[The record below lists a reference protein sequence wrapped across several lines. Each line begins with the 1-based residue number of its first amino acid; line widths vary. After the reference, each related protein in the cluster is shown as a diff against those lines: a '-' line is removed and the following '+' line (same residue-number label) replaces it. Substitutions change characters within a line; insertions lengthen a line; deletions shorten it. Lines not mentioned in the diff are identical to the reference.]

1 MNKNLTSKA
10 VAKEVA
16 LDLESSDALNYY
28 LAQLRETPLL
38 SKEQEEELFHRLQNS
53 EDVDAARKLVMS
65 HLRFVVHI
73 AKSYKGYGLPLLD
86 IIQEGNVGLMKAVK
100 KFDPSKKVR
109 LLSFAIYWIR
119 AEIHEFVLK
128 NWRIVKVATTKAQ
141 RKLFFKL
148 RSKKTSS
155 NWLSEQ
161 EANDIASELNVDSK
175 TVKLMESRLS
185 GTDVAFDPIE
195 EDENAPAGYLTQNT
209 NPLSVLETQDSNDDS
224 SKKLNLALN
233 KLDERSR
240 DIILQRFL
248 SEKKPTLDELSKK
261 YCVSKERIRQIDEK
275 SLNTLKETIL
285 LARSKALKYS
295 DLLTMQQIVKLNKK
309 SNI

>member
-1 MNKNLTSKA
+1 MNKNLINRPI
-10 VAKEVA
+10 AKEVA
-16 LDLESSDALNYY
+16 LDLESSDALDYY

-38 SKEQEEELFHRLQNS
+38 TKEQEEELFSRLHNA
-53 EDVDAARKLVMS
+53 DDMDAARKLVMS

-73 AKSYKGYGLPLLD
+73 AKTYKGYGLPLLD

-155 NWLSEQ
+155 NWLSKK
-161 EANDIASELNVDSK
+161 EADDIASELNVDAK
-175 TVKLMESRLS
+175 TVKLMENRLS
-185 GTDVAFDPIE
+185 GTDVAFDPVDD
-195 EDENAPAGYLTQNT
+195 EDNAPSAYLTQNT
-209 NPLSVLETQDSNDDS
+209 NPLSLLEAQDSENDN
-224 SKKLNLALN
+224 SKKLAEALSE
-233 KLDERSR
+233 LDERSR
-240 DIILQRFL
+240 DIISQRFL
-248 SEKKPTLDELSKK
+248 SENKPTLDQLSKK
-261 YCVSKERIRQIDEK
+261 YKVSKERIRQIEEK
-275 SLNTLKETIL
+275 SLTALKESIL
-285 LARSKALKYS
+285 LA
-295 DLLTMQQIVKLNKK
+295 
-309 SNI
+309 

>member
-16 LDLESSDALNYY
+16 IDLESSDALNYY

-128 NWRIVKVATTKAQ
+128 NWRMVKVATTKAQ

-161 EANDIASELNVDSK
+161 EANDIASELNVDSN

-261 YCVSKERIRQIDEK
+261 YCVSKERIRQIEEK
-275 SLNTLKETIL
+275 SLNTLRETIL
-285 LARSKALKYS
+285 LA
-295 DLLTMQQIVKLNKK
+295 
-309 SNI
+309 

>member
-1 MNKNLTSKA
+1 MNKNLTNKPI
-10 VAKEVA
+10 AKEVA

-38 SKEQEEELFHRLQNS
+38 SKEQEEELFYRLQNS
-53 EDVDAARKLVMS
+53 EDMDAARKLVLS

-73 AKSYKGYGLPLLD
+73 AKTYKGYGLPLLD

-155 NWLSEQ
+155 SWLSEQ
-161 EANDIASELNVDSK
+161 ETTDIASELNVDSK
-175 TVKLMESRLS
+175 TVKLMENRLS
-185 GTDVAFDPIE
+185 STDVAFDPLE
-195 EDENAPAGYLTQNT
+195 DDENTPSSYLSQNT
-209 NPLSVLETQDSNDDS
+209 NPLSVLEAQDSEDNNT
-224 SKKLNLALN
+224 KKLALALN
-233 KLDERSR
+233 QLDERSR
-240 DIILQRFL
+240 DIISQRFL
-248 SEKKPTLDELSKK
+248 SENKPTLDELSKK
-261 YCVSKERIRQIDEK
+261 YKVSKERIRQIEEK
-275 SLNTLKETIL
+275 SLSLLKDSIL
-285 LARSKALKYS
+285 LA
-295 DLLTMQQIVKLNKK
+295 
-309 SNI
+309 

>member
-10 VAKEVA
+10 VAKDVA
-16 LDLESSDALNYY
+16 IDLESSDALNYY

-38 SKEQEEELFHRLQNS
+38 SKEQEEELFYRLQNS

-185 GTDVAFDPIE
+185 GTDVAFDPVE

-209 NPLSVLETQDSNDDS
+209 NPLSVLEMQDSNDDN

-261 YCVSKERIRQIDEK
+261 YSVSKERIRQIEEK
-275 SLNTLKETIL
+275 SLNSLKETIL
-285 LARSKALKYS
+285 LA
-295 DLLTMQQIVKLNKK
+295 
-309 SNI
+309 

>member
-16 LDLESSDALNYY
+16 IDLESSDALNYY

-141 RKLFFKL
+141 RKRFFKL

-155 NWLSEQ
+155 NWLSEK

-261 YCVSKERIRQIDEK
+261 YCVSKERIRQIEEK

-285 LARSKALKYS
+285 LA
-295 DLLTMQQIVKLNKK
+295 
-309 SNI
+309 

>member
-16 LDLESSDALNYY
+16 IDLESSDALNYY

-128 NWRIVKVATTKAQ
+128 NWRMVKVATTKAQ

-248 SEKKPTLDELSKK
+248 SEKKPTLDDLSKK
-261 YCVSKERIRQIDEK
+261 YSVSKERIRQIEEK

-285 LARSKALKYS
+285 LA
-295 DLLTMQQIVKLNKK
+295 
-309 SNI
+309 

>member
-185 GTDVAFDPIE
+185 GTDGAFDPIE

-261 YCVSKERIRQIDEK
+261 YCVSKERIRQIEEK

-285 LARSKALKYS
+285 LA
-295 DLLTMQQIVKLNKK
+295 
-309 SNI
+309 

>member
-16 LDLESSDALNYY
+16 IDLESSDALNYY

-185 GTDVAFDPIE
+185 GVDVAFDPVE

-209 NPLSVLETQDSNDDS
+209 NPLSVLEMQDSDDDN

-261 YCVSKERIRQIDEK
+261 YSVSKERIRQIEEK

-285 LARSKALKYS
+285 LA
-295 DLLTMQQIVKLNKK
+295 
-309 SNI
+309 

>member
-1 MNKNLTSKA
+1 MNKNLTHNV
-10 VAKEVA
+10 VAKEIA
-16 LDLESSDALNYY
+16 IDLESSDTLDYY

-38 SKEQEEELFHRLQNS
+38 TKEQEEELFQRLQNS
-53 EDVDAARKLVMS
+53 DDMDAARKLVMS

-73 AKSYKGYGLPLLD
+73 AKTYKGYGLPLLD
-86 IIQEGNVGLMKAVK
+86 VIQEGNVGLMKAVK

-155 NWLSEQ
+155 SWLSEQ
-161 EANDIASELNVDSK
+161 ETQDIASELNVDSK

-185 GTDVAFDPIE
+185 GTDVAFDPVD
-195 EDENAPAGYLTQNT
+195 EDDNSPASYLTQNT
-209 NPLSVLETQDSNDDS
+209 NPLSLLEIQDTDNDNAM
-224 SKKLNLALN
+224 KLNVALD
-233 KLDERSR
+233 KLDDRSK
-240 DIILQRFL
+240 DIISQRFL
-248 SEKKPTLDELSKK
+248 SDNKPTLDDLSKK
-261 YCVSKERIRQIDEK
+261 YNVSKERIRQIEEK
-275 SLNTLKETIL
+275 SLATLKETIL
-285 LARSKALKYS
+285 LA
-295 DLLTMQQIVKLNKK
+295 
-309 SNI
+309 

>member
-209 NPLSVLETQDSNDDS
+209 NPLSVLEIQDSSDDS

-261 YCVSKERIRQIDEK
+261 YCVSKERIRQIEEK

-285 LARSKALKYS
+285 LA
-295 DLLTMQQIVKLNKK
+295 
-309 SNI
+309 

>member
-1 MNKNLTSKA
+1 MNKNLTHNA

-16 LDLESSDALNYY
+16 IDLESSDALNYY

-38 SKEQEEELFHRLQNS
+38 TKEQEEELFQRLQNS
-53 EDVDAARKLVMS
+53 DDMDAARKLVMS

-73 AKSYKGYGLPLLD
+73 AKTYRGYGLPLLD
-86 IIQEGNVGLMKAVK
+86 VIQEGNVGLMKAVK

-155 NWLSEQ
+155 TWLSEQ
-161 EANDIASELNVDSK
+161 ETNDIASELNVDSK

-185 GTDVAFDPIE
+185 GTDVAFDPIN
-195 EDENAPAGYLTQNT
+195 EDENAPASYLTQST
-209 NPLSVLETQDSNDDS
+209 NPLSLLEVQDTDNDNS
-224 SKKLNLALN
+224 TKLNIALD
-233 KLDERSR
+233 KLDDRSR

-248 SEKKPTLDELSKK
+248 SDNKPTLDDLSKK
-261 YCVSKERIRQIDEK
+261 YNVSKERIRQIEEK
-275 SLNTLKETIL
+275 SLAILKETIL
-285 LARSKALKYS
+285 LA
-295 DLLTMQQIVKLNKK
+295 
-309 SNI
+309 

>member
-16 LDLESSDALNYY
+16 IDLESSDALNYY

-185 GTDVAFDPIE
+185 GTDVAFDPVE

-209 NPLSVLETQDSNDDS
+209 NPLSVLEMQDSNDNN

-261 YCVSKERIRQIDEK
+261 YCVSKERIRQIEEK

-285 LARSKALKYS
+285 LA
-295 DLLTMQQIVKLNKK
+295 
-309 SNI
+309 

>member
-1 MNKNLTSKA
+1 MKIMNKNLTHNV
-10 VAKEVA
+10 VAKEIA
-16 LDLESSDALNYY
+16 IDLESSDALNYY

-38 SKEQEEELFHRLQNS
+38 TKEQEEELFQRLQNS
-53 EDVDAARKLVMS
+53 DDMDAARKLVMS

-73 AKSYKGYGLPLLD
+73 AKTYKGYGLPLLD
-86 IIQEGNVGLMKAVK
+86 VIQEGNVGLMKAVK

-155 NWLSEQ
+155 SWLSEQ
-161 EANDIASELNVDSK
+161 ETQDIASELNVDSK

-185 GTDVAFDPIE
+185 GTDVAFDPVD
-195 EDENAPAGYLTQNT
+195 EDDNSPASYLTQNT
-209 NPLSVLETQDSNDDS
+209 NPLSLLEMQDTDNDNAM
-224 SKKLNLALN
+224 KLNVALE
-233 KLDERSR
+233 KLDDRSK
-240 DIILQRFL
+240 DIISQRFL
-248 SEKKPTLDELSKK
+248 SDNKPTLDDLSKK
-261 YCVSKERIRQIDEK
+261 YNVSKERIRQIEEK
-275 SLNTLKETIL
+275 SLATLKETIL
-285 LARSKALKYS
+285 LA
-295 DLLTMQQIVKLNKK
+295 
-309 SNI
+309 

>member
-1 MNKNLTSKA
+1 MKIMNKNLTHNV
-10 VAKEVA
+10 VAKEIA
-16 LDLESSDALNYY
+16 IDLESSDALNYY

-38 SKEQEEELFHRLQNS
+38 TKEQEEELFQRLQNS
-53 EDVDAARKLVMS
+53 DDMDAARKLVMS

-73 AKSYKGYGLPLLD
+73 AKTYKGYGLPLLD
-86 IIQEGNVGLMKAVK
+86 VIQEGNVGLMKAVK

-155 NWLSEQ
+155 SWLSEQ
-161 EANDIASELNVDSK
+161 ETQDIASELNVDSK

-185 GTDVAFDPIE
+185 GTDVAFDPVD
-195 EDENAPAGYLTQNT
+195 EDDNSPASYLTQNT
-209 NPLSVLETQDSNDDS
+209 NPLSLLEMQDTDKDNAM
-224 SKKLNLALN
+224 KLNVALD
-233 KLDERSR
+233 KLDDRSK
-240 DIILQRFL
+240 DIISQRFL
-248 SEKKPTLDELSKK
+248 SDNKPTLDDLSKK
-261 YCVSKERIRQIDEK
+261 YNVSKERIRQIEEK
-275 SLNTLKETIL
+275 SLATLKETIL
-285 LARSKALKYS
+285 LA
-295 DLLTMQQIVKLNKK
+295 
-309 SNI
+309 

>member
-1 MNKNLTSKA
+1 MNKNLTNRPI
-10 VAKEVA
+10 AKEVA

-38 SKEQEEELFHRLQNS
+38 SKEQEEELFYRLQNS

-73 AKSYKGYGLPLLD
+73 AKTYKGYGLPLLD

-148 RSKKTSS
+148 RSNKTSS
-155 NWLSEQ
+155 SWLSEQ
-161 EANDIASELNVDSK
+161 ETTDIASELNVDSK
-175 TVKLMESRLS
+175 TVKLMENRLS
-185 GTDVAFDPIE
+185 SIDVAFDPLE
-195 EDENAPAGYLTQNT
+195 DDENTPSSYLSQNT
-209 NPLSVLETQDSNDDS
+209 NPLSVLEAQDSEDNNT
-224 SKKLNLALN
+224 KKLALALN
-233 KLDERSR
+233 QLDERSR
-240 DIILQRFL
+240 DIISQRFL
-248 SEKKPTLDELSKK
+248 SENKPTLDELSKK
-261 YCVSKERIRQIDEK
+261 YKVSKERIRQIEEK
-275 SLNTLKETIL
+275 SLSLLKDSIL
-285 LARSKALKYS
+285 LA
-295 DLLTMQQIVKLNKK
+295 
-309 SNI
+309 

>member
-16 LDLESSDALNYY
+16 IDLESSDALNYY

-240 DIILQRFL
+240 DIIFQRFL

-261 YCVSKERIRQIDEK
+261 YCVSKERIRQIEEK

-285 LARSKALKYS
+285 LA
-295 DLLTMQQIVKLNKK
+295 
-309 SNI
+309 

>member
-1 MNKNLTSKA
+1 MNKNLTHNV

-16 LDLESSDALNYY
+16 IDLESSDALNYY

-38 SKEQEEELFHRLQNS
+38 SKEQEEELFKRLQNS
-53 EDVDAARKLVMS
+53 DDMDAARKLVMS

-73 AKSYKGYGLPLLD
+73 AKTYKGYGLPLLD

-155 NWLSEQ
+155 GWLSEQ
-161 EANDIASELNVDSK
+161 ETNDIASELKVDSK

-185 GTDVAFDPIE
+185 GSDVAFDPVE
-195 EDENAPAGYLTQNT
+195 DDENAPASYLTQNT
-209 NPLSVLETQDSNDDS
+209 NPLTILEHQDTDDDNAM
-224 SKKLNLALN
+224 KLNLALE
-233 KLDERSR
+233 KLDERSK

-248 SEKKPTLDELSKK
+248 SDNKPTLDDLSKK
-261 YCVSKERIRQIDEK
+261 YNVSKERIRQIEEK
-275 SLNTLKETIL
+275 SLATLKETIL
-285 LARSKALKYS
+285 LA
-295 DLLTMQQIVKLNKK
+295 
-309 SNI
+309 

>member
-1 MNKNLTSKA
+1 MNKNLINRPI
-10 VAKEVA
+10 AKEVA
-16 LDLESSDALNYY
+16 LDLESSDALDYY

-38 SKEQEEELFHRLQNS
+38 TKEQEEELFSRLHNA
-53 EDVDAARKLVMS
+53 DDMDAARKLVMS

-73 AKSYKGYGLPLLD
+73 AKTYKGYGLPLLD

-155 NWLSEQ
+155 NWLSEK
-161 EANDIASELNVDSK
+161 EADDIASELNVDAK
-175 TVKLMESRLS
+175 TVKLMENRLS
-185 GTDVAFDPIE
+185 GTDVAFDPVDD
-195 EDENAPAGYLTQNT
+195 EDNAPSAYLTQNT
-209 NPLSVLETQDSNDDS
+209 NPLSLLEAQDLENDN
-224 SKKLNLALN
+224 SKKLAEALSG
-233 KLDERSR
+233 LDERSR
-240 DIILQRFL
+240 DIISQRFL
-248 SEKKPTLDELSKK
+248 SENKPTLDELSKK
-261 YCVSKERIRQIDEK
+261 YKVSKERIRQIEEK
-275 SLNTLKETIL
+275 SLTALKESIL
-285 LARSKALKYS
+285 LA
-295 DLLTMQQIVKLNKK
+295 
-309 SNI
+309 

>member
-1 MNKNLTSKA
+1 MNKNLTNRPI
-10 VAKEVA
+10 AKEVA

-28 LAQLRETPLL
+28 LSQLRETPLL
-38 SKEQEEELFHRLQNS
+38 SKEQEEELFHRLHNS
-53 EDVDAARKLVMS
+53 EDMDAARKLVMS

-73 AKSYKGYGLPLLD
+73 AKTYKGYGLPLLD

-155 NWLSEQ
+155 NWLSDQ
-161 EANDIASELNVDSK
+161 ETTDIASELNVDSK
-175 TVKLMESRLS
+175 TVKLMENRLS
-185 GTDVAFDPIE
+185 SADVAFDPIE
-195 EDENAPAGYLTQNT
+195 DDENTPSSYLSHNT
-209 NPLSVLETQDSNDDS
+209 TPLSLLEAQDSEDNDM
-224 SKKLNLALN
+224 KKLTLALN
-233 KLDERSR
+233 QLDERSR
-240 DIILQRFL
+240 DIISQRFL
-248 SEKKPTLDELSKK
+248 SDNKPTLDELSKK
-261 YCVSKERIRQIDEK
+261 YKVSKERIRQIEEK
-275 SLNTLKETIL
+275 SLNVLKDSIL
-285 LARSKALKYS
+285 LA
-295 DLLTMQQIVKLNKK
+295 
-309 SNI
+309 